1 MPQYYNDEQ
10 LTKGLVSIMSG
21 VMESVAQKLLDLL
34 ADDAGLIDTI
44 IYQANSP
51 KAYARQGDSG
61 GLLGMWEKKPLKSS
75 GRGISYQIYADSDL
89 LSHDPD
95 DFIHGSNYWI
105 GGDDIRDMLIDL
117 VAGGGSGPLFGSGFW
132 TAARDF
138 WTPFLEMLE
147 NGTVNKIL
155 ESEFKKRGIVYIK
168 V

>member
-10 LTKGLVSIMSG
+10 LTKGLISIMSG
-21 VMESVAQKLLDLL
+21 VMDSVAQKLKDLL

-44 IYQANSP
+44 IYQANDP

-75 GRGISYQIYADSDL
+75 GRGIAYQIYADSDL
-89 LSHDPD
+89 LSHDPKH
-95 DFIHGSNYWI
+95 FIHGSNYWEES
-105 GGDDIRDMLIDL
+105 DDIRDILIDL
-117 VAGGGSGPLFGSGFW
+117 VVGGGSGDFFGSGFW
-132 TAARDF
+132 MGARDF

-147 NGTVNKIL
+147 DGTVNKIL